1 MKKVEENVD
10 LSKQVLEI
18 DIESPVFNSMLH
30 DTNQEIKRVMQ
41 KVYDEEF
48 ESGEITIKLNLTILD
63 DYKEFPKTNEF
74 GELVNE
80 LYRYKRPRFEHKVT
94 TTLKKQFKQD
104 GLYTEEK
111 EIQFVDGEYVA
122 VPIENPQLGV
132 DDYLKEVK

>member
-1 MKKVEENVD
+1 MKKVKENVD

-30 DTNQEIKRVMQ
+30 DTNKEIKRVMQ

-111 EIQFVDGEYVA
+111 EIQFVDGEYIA
-122 VPIENPQLGV
+122 VPIENPQLGM